1 MIKIK
6 NKRTRNI
13 LLSILNAALVAVVII
28 GFIWVSLLLS
38 NTALNFTYLSTAA
51 YRNNLWGGF
60 LMTVGISLASLA
72 LSLIIGIITALFKI
86 SKVKFLR
93 YFATVYVEF
102 IRGTPLIM
110 QIFLF
115 YYIIGTAW
123 GIDQKFVAGVLI
135 LSIFEGAYIAEILRG
150 SILSLDSTQI
160 EAAKAVGLTK
170 SQTLKYVTLP
180 QLTARTLPSLTGQF
194 SSIVKDSSLLSL
206 IALTELTQVT
216 REISA
221 NTFLLFENY
230 LLLGVL
236 YLLLTLPISMLSKY
250 FEKRYSYAN

>member
-6 NKRTRNI
+6 NKKTRNI
-13 LLSILNAALVAVVII
+13 LLSILNAALVAIVVI

-38 NTALNFTYLSTAA
+38 NTELNFTYLSTAR

-60 LMTVGISLASLA
+60 LMTLEISLASLA
-72 LSLIIGIITALFKI
+72 LSLIIGIISALFKI

-93 YFATVYVEF
+93 YFSTVYVEF

-236 YLLLTLPISMLSKY
+236 YLLLTLPISLLSKY

>member
-13 LLSILNAALVAVVII
+13 LLSIMNAVLVAIVVI
-28 GFIWVSLLLS
+28 GFIWISLLLS
-38 NTALNFTYLSTAA
+38 NTTLNFTYLSTAA

-236 YLLLTLPISMLSKY
+236 YLMLTLPISLFSKY